1 MKIENQWQYK
11 DGKFINGVMSAEL
24 TDNSISIYVL
34 DKKIMEFANVGRV
47 MDFSNVLKSLVEIIE
62 G

>member
-1 MKIENQWQYK
+1 MKIETQWQYK

-24 TDNSISIYVL
+24 TNNSISIYVL
-34 DKKIMEFANVGRV
+34 DKKIMEFGNVGRV